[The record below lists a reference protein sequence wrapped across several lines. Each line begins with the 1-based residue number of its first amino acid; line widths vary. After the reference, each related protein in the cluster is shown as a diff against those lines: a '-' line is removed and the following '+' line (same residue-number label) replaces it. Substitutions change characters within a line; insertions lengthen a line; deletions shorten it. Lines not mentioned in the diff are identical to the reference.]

1 MTLATML
8 AGTSDMRWN
17 TPNVRSSVTCDTTV
31 EINETEAYLINFTLE
46 GWAITCRIRAY
57 SDWSDDQMWESGGG
71 APGPGPG
78 GSRSAPD
85 PPGAG
90 PRGANRGLWGDF

>member
-31 EINETEAYLINFTLE
+31 EISETEAYLINFTLE

-71 APGPGPG
+71 APGPGTG
-78 GSRSAPD
+78 GSRSHPH
-85 PPGAG
+85 PPRPGRARANVAL
-90 PRGANRGLWGDF
+90 RGNF